1 MTKPFSPACERNR
14 IPILKVMQ
22 EIITS
27 DDQRL
32 LEVGSGTGQHAVYL
46 APHFP
51 HMIWVTSD
59 CKENHYGIQL
69 WLEESGAPNIIGP
82 GEFKVGD
89 DHFPNGNFDVV
100 FTANTFHIMP
110 WYLCEELMDMLGKN
124 LNAEAKVMIYGP
136 FNYNGKFTS
145 PSNEEFDQ
153 SLRER
158 DPLMGIRDFEEVV
171 RYMEKRAFRLLKD
184 HEMPA
189 NNRLLVFKKQL
200 LSN

>member
-1 MTKPFSPACERNR
+1 MKPFSQACERNR

-22 EIITS
+22 GLITS
-27 DDQRL
+27 HDQRL

-59 CKENHYGIQL
+59 VKENHEGIKM
-69 WLEESGAPNIIGP
+69 WLAESGAPNIIGP
-82 GEFKVGD
+82 GEFQVGED
-89 DHFPNGNFDVV
+89 KFPNGNFDVV
-100 FTANTFHIMP
+100 FTANTFHIMT
-110 WYLCEELMDMLGKN
+110 WYQCEELMDMLGKN
-124 LNAEAKVMIYGP
+124 LVAGAKVLIYGP

-145 PSNEEFDQ
+145 PSNEEFDE
-153 SLRER
+153 SLRKR

-171 RYMEKRAFRLLKD
+171 RYMEKRAFALLKD
-184 HEMPA
+184 NEMPA
-189 NNRLLVFKKQL
+189 NNRLLVFEKKL

>member
-1 MTKPFSPACERNR
+1 MKPFSQACERNR

-22 EIITS
+22 GLITS

-59 CKENHYGIQL
+59 VKENHEGIKM
-69 WLEESGAPNIIGP
+69 WLAESGAPNIIGP
-82 GEFKVGD
+82 GEFQVGED
-89 DHFPNGNFDVV
+89 KFPNGNFDVV
-100 FTANTFHIMP
+100 FTANTFHIMT
-110 WYLCEELMDMLGKN
+110 WYQCEELMDMLGKN
-124 LNAEAKVMIYGP
+124 LVAGAKVLIYGP

-145 PSNEEFDQ
+145 PSNEEFDE
-153 SLRER
+153 SLRKR

-171 RYMEKRAFRLLKD
+171 RYMEKRAFGLLQD
-184 HEMPA
+184 NEMPA
-189 NNRLLVFKKQL
+189 NNRLLVFEKKL

>member
-1 MTKPFSPACERNR
+1 MSKPFSPACERNR

-22 EIITS
+22 ETITS
-27 DDQRL
+27 NDTRL
-32 LEVGSGTGQHAVYL
+32 LEVGSGKGQHAVYL

-59 CKENHYGIQL
+59 VKENHYGIQL

-82 GEFKVGD
+82 GEFQVGED
-89 DHFPNGNFDVV
+89 NFPNGHFDVV

-110 WYLCEELMDMLGKN
+110 WHLCEELMDQFGKN
-124 LNAEAKVMIYGP
+124 LSAGCKVMIYGP

-153 SLRER
+153 SLRQR

-171 RYMEKRAFRLLKD
+171 RYMQKRAFVLLKD
-184 HEMPA
+184 FEMPA
-189 NNRLLVFKKQL
+189 NNRFLVFEKQL

>member
-22 EIITS
+22 ELITS

-59 CKENHYGIQL
+59 VKENHYGIKL

-82 GEFKVGD
+82 GEFQVGED
-89 DHFPNGNFDVV
+89 KFPNGNFDVV

-124 LNAEAKVMIYGP
+124 LNAEAKVLIYGP

-153 SLRER
+153 SLRQR

>member
-1 MTKPFSPACERNR
+1 MSKPFSLACERNR

-22 EIITS
+22 DLITS
-27 DDQRL
+27 QDQRL

-51 HMIWVTSD
+51 QMIWVTSD
-59 CKENHYGIQL
+59 VKANHYGIQL

-82 GEFKVGD
+82 GKFEVGVD
-89 DHFPNGNFDVV
+89 EFPNGNFDVV
-100 FTANTFHIMP
+100 FTANTFHIMH
-110 WYLCEELMDMLGKN
+110 WYQCEELMDMLGKN
-124 LNAEAKVMIYGP
+124 LRTDAKVLIYGP

-145 PSNEEFDQ
+145 ASNEEFDQ
-153 SLRER
+153 SLQKL

-171 RYMEKRAFRLLKD
+171 RYMNKRALGLVKD

-189 NNRLLVFKKQL
+189 NNRLLVFKKLELVQ
-200 LSN
+200 